1 MSTGGIDRQEQMAAE
16 DKSEGEAS
24 PRREPDYTVGLLAD
38 PGIAQ
43 TLADRILRR
52 VREALNHQADN
63 RAVWDVDND
72 RQSLPVSAAGRVMIN
87 DHAESLSKRLGWDY
101 VLYLTDIPQYVEGR
115 PVRMIVSSAHR
126 VATIVVPMMGL
137 ARSRTLIDWT
147 LRAVKELHEDQETLE
162 PSVKLPDRLL
172 SMTASVVPEQEPE
185 DRFSTVEGLWGR
197 LLLVFGMV
205 RSNRPWKLVPRL
217 SSAMAGA
224 AATGA
229 FGVFYASIWQ
239 MADYLS
245 PARLTVISLTS
256 LAVLTTWLILHNRL
270 WESPRG
276 VRRRERW
283 VLYNLATLL
292 TVGLA
297 AAAMYVVLYTVL
309 LLGSLAI
316 IDIEFLSEQLGHEA
330 GLDEY
335 LNLAWL
341 AASLGTMGGAIGSS
355 FDDEEEVRQ
364 GTFSH
369 REYERRNLQL
379 EEEDEEYGE

>member
-1 MSTGGIDRQEQMAAE
+1 MSTGGIDRQEQMVAE
-16 DKSEGEAS
+16 DKSEGDAS
-24 PRREPDYTVGLLAD
+24 AQREPDYTVGLLAD

-43 TLADRILRR
+43 TLAGR
-52 VREALNHQADN
+52 VLQPVRHTLNTRDEGGKL
-63 RAVWDVDND
+63 WEIDSD

-87 DHAESLSKRLGWDY
+87 DHAESLGKRLGWDY
-101 VLYLTDIPQYVEGR
+101 VVYLTDIPQYVEGR

-137 ARSRTLIDWT
+137 ARRRTLIDWV
-147 LRAVKELHEDQETLE
+147 LRAIKELHEDNETPE
-162 PSVKLPDRLL
+162 PSVKMPDRLL
-172 SMTASVVPEQEPE
+172 SMTGSVVHEQEPE
-185 DRFSTVEGLWGR
+185 DRFSTVEGLSGR

-205 RSNRPWKLVPRL
+205 RSNRPWRLVPRL

-229 FGVFYASIWQ
+229 FGVFYTSIWQ

-245 PARLTVISLTS
+245 AARLTLITLTS
-256 LAVLTTWLILHNRL
+256 LAVLTTWLIMHNRL

-283 VLYNLATLL
+283 VLYNVATLV

-297 AAAMYVVLYTVL
+297 AAAMYLVLYGVL
-309 LLGSLAI
+309 LLGALAV

-330 GLDEY
+330 SLDEY

-355 FDDEEEVRQ
+355 FDDEQAVRQ
-364 GTFSH
+364 ATFSH

-379 EEEDEEYGE
+379 EEEDEESGE